1 MSVISKIKDAILK
14 KDWSLIIDVLEDISG
29 EKIKN
34 EPSTV
39 QQVVQK
45 ESVVLK
51 NSDENLNKFAM
62 STNNTLANKKEQV
75 SKIPFENK
83 FQDDKTLDSEFIEET
98 PKNYSPKKYRSEVD
112 DSYGF
117 KLVKCSKCSS
127 SLEITTEEFNFKSRD
142 SESSGFI
149 CASCMKR
156 SVRR

>member
-51 NSDENLNKFAM
+51 NTDENLNKFAM

>member
-14 KDWSLIIDVLEDISG
+14 KDWSLVIDVLEDISG

-51 NSDENLNKFAM
+51 NADENLNKFAM

>member
-51 NSDENLNKFAM
+51 NADENLNKFAM

>member
-1 MSVISKIKDAILK
+1 MSVVSKIKDAILK
-14 KDWSLIIDVLEDISG
+14 KDWSLVVDVLEDISG

-51 NSDENLNKFAM
+51 NADENLNKFAM

>member
-51 NSDENLNKFAM
+51 NADENLNKFAM

-127 SLEITTEEFNFKSRD
+127 SLENFKIFF
-142 SESSGFI
+142 SS
-149 CASCMKR
+149 S
-156 SVRR
+156 SNLT

>member
-1 MSVISKIKDAILK
+1 MSVISKIKDAVLK

-51 NSDENLNKFAM
+51 NADENLNKFAM

>member
-1 MSVISKIKDAILK
+1 MSVVSKIKDAILK
-14 KDWSLIIDVLEDISG
+14 KDWSLVVDVLEDISG
-29 EKIKN
+29 EKIN
-34 EPSTV
+34 I
-39 QQVVQK
+39 
-45 ESVVLK
+45 ESVATQHVSKKEPIILK

-62 STNNTLANKKEQV
+62 STNNILANKKEQV